1 MTMASSV
8 RDDVVRYDL
17 SDPTLLFREDVIDDP
32 VPLYE
37 QLRREAPVWE
47 IPGTQTFLVTRA
59 DLVTEAVGRTED
71 FSSNLTSLIY
81 RGDDGQPCVWDM
93 ASHGDGTHVLATADP
108 PVHTVHRK
116 LFQPRLTPARVGELR
131 GSIADAVD
139 ELLTPIISRGHGDV
153 VAELVDPLPIR
164 VIANVIGLPAD
175 SGIDLVQLV
184 LDTDE
189 ILAGVS
195 SPAQMQQ
202 AAASALEMG
211 QFLGAQLYR
220 EIERGEPS
228 DTLLG
233 VLAAAVGRGEVTFD
247 EAAGILV
254 QLLSAGSETTS
265 SLIGSAIQMLAADDA
280 WQSRLRSEP
289 ARIPDYIEEVL
300 RLQSPFRFHYR
311 SARRSSRLGGVE
323 IPAGSRVLL
332 MWGAANRDESYVD
345 HPDELDIDRPVLRS
359 HFAFGRGIHFCIG
372 APLARLEA
380 HVAIERLLAR
390 TSRVQLDVDRP
401 ARLRRNIFLR
411 RFAQLGVIVS

>member
-1 MTMASSV
+1 
-8 RDDVVRYDL
+8 
-17 SDPTLLFREDVIDDP
+17 
-32 VPLYE
+32 
-37 QLRREAPVWE
+37 
-47 IPGTQTFLVTRA
+47 
-59 DLVTEAVGRTED
+59 
-71 FSSNLTSLIY
+71 
-81 RGDDGQPCVWDM
+81 
-93 ASHGDGTHVLATADP
+93 
-108 PVHTVHRK
+108 
-116 LFQPRLTPARVGELR
+116 
-131 GSIADAVD
+131 
-139 ELLTPIISRGHGDV
+139 
-153 VAELVDPLPIR
+153 
-164 VIANVIGLPAD
+164 
-175 SGIDLVQLV
+175 
-184 LDTDE
+184 
-189 ILAGVS
+189 
-195 SPAQMQQ
+195 
-202 AAASALEMG
+202 
-211 QFLGAQLYR
+211 
-220 EIERGEPS
+220 
-228 DTLLG
+228 
-233 VLAAAVGRGEVTFD
+233 D

-300 RLQSPFRFHYR
+300 RRQSPFRVHYR

-401 ARLRRNIFLR
+401 AR
-411 RFAQLGVIVS
+411 